1 MYCTFGIIQKQKSF
15 YVVRL
20 LKRGAKFPIFLNLAC
35 YIEEPFDVFGFQV
48 DDNNENR
55 KTMTEKKNNARRAH
69 DSFFRWLFAEV
80 KRLRLLLEFAGKV
93 DREVG
98 EFLSSVNLGTLE
110 RIPDSYSEVDET
122 GDADLAFRVKVL
134 TGAPVLVGI
143 MVEHKSGRDP
153 DTINQIARYVRSV
166 MKIHQENRVF
176 DGLPT
181 MAIIFYNGRENW
193 NPLKNLEDGYPE
205 FFHGRVLPFA
215 CSFVNMADIPDSDC
229 LACEDIATGMGIT
242 AMKYAF
248 NKDNLRSKLL
258 QFKESFQKLPA
269 NEGSTLL
276 GKINVYLKEYID
288 EDYLKELE
296 MAFKSVGQKYGFV
309 SAGDVFRK
317 RLADAHAETQKKV
330 AQARAE
336 AHQEIEDKLAQNKV
350 DTEAV
355 LREIGLSEDKIVE
368 VQTRLEALQ
377 QSRLAK

>member
-1 MYCTFGIIQKQKSF
+1 
-15 YVVRL
+15 
-20 LKRGAKFPIFLNLAC
+20 
-35 YIEEPFDVFGFQV
+35 
-48 DDNNENR
+48 
-55 KTMTEKKNNARRAH
+55 MTEKKNNIRRAH
-69 DSFFRWLFAEV
+69 DPFFRWLFANV
-80 KRLRLLLEFAGKV
+80 KRLRLLLGLAGKV

-98 EFLSSVNLGTLE
+98 EFLSSVNLDTLE

-122 GDADLAFRVKVL
+122 GDADLAFRVNVL

-193 NPLKNLEDGYPE
+193 NPLKNLEEGYPE

-229 LACEDIATGMGIT
+229 LACEDVATGMGIV

-248 NKDNLRSKLL
+248 DRENLRTKLL
-258 QFKESFQKLPA
+258 QFKESFLKLPK
-269 NEGSTLL
+269 NEGSLL
-276 GKINVYLKEYID
+276 LEKINVYLREYVD

-317 RLADAHAETQKKV
+317 RLADARAETQQKV
-330 AQARAE
+330 AEVRAE
-336 AHQEIEDKLAQNKV
+336 TQQKIAAAQQE
-350 DTEAV
+350 TEADTV
-355 LREIGLSEDKIVE
+355 AAMRKKGLSDQLIAEIQSE
-368 VQTRLEALQ
+368 VEALR

>member
-1 MYCTFGIIQKQKSF
+1 
-15 YVVRL
+15 
-20 LKRGAKFPIFLNLAC
+20 
-35 YIEEPFDVFGFQV
+35 
-48 DDNNENR
+48 
-55 KTMTEKKNNARRAH
+55 
-69 DSFFRWLFAEV
+69 
-80 KRLRLLLEFAGKV
+80 
-93 DREVG
+93 
-98 EFLSSVNLGTLE
+98 
-110 RIPDSYSEVDET
+110 
-122 GDADLAFRVKVL
+122 
-134 TGAPVLVGI
+134 
-143 MVEHKSGRDP
+143 
-153 DTINQIARYVRSV
+153 

-269 NEGSTLL
+269 NEGSILL
-276 GKINVYLKEYID
+276 SKINVYLREYID

-336 AHQEIEDKLAQNKV
+336 AHQEIEDKLAQNKA

-355 LREIGLSEDKIVE
+355 LREIGLSEDIIVE

-377 QSRLAK
+377 QSRLAR

>member
-1 MYCTFGIIQKQKSF
+1 
-15 YVVRL
+15 
-20 LKRGAKFPIFLNLAC
+20 
-35 YIEEPFDVFGFQV
+35 
-48 DDNNENR
+48 
-55 KTMTEKKNNARRAH
+55 MTKIKNNIRRAH
-69 DSFFRWLFAEV
+69 DPFFRWLFADV
-80 KRLRLLLEFAGKV
+80 KRLRLLLGLAGKV

-98 EFLSSVNLGTLE
+98 EFLSSVNLDTLE

-122 GDADLAFRVKVL
+122 GDADLAFRVNVL

-193 NPLKNLEDGYPE
+193 NPLKNLEEGYPE

-229 LACEDIATGMGIT
+229 LACEDVATGMGIV

-248 NKDNLRSKLL
+248 DRENLRTKLL
-258 QFKESFQKLPA
+258 QFKDSFLKLPK
-269 NEGSTLL
+269 NEGSLL
-276 GKINVYLKEYID
+276 LEKINVYLREYVN

-309 SAGDVFRK
+309 SAGDVFRQK
-317 RLADAHAETQKKV
+317 LAAAEQKVAEARAETQQKV
-330 AQARAE
+330 AAVQ
-336 AHQEIEDKLAQNKV
+336 QE
-350 DTEAV
+350 TEADTV
-355 LREIGLSEDKIVE
+355 AAMRKKGLSDQLIAEIQSE
-368 VQTRLEALQ
+368 VEALR

>member
-1 MYCTFGIIQKQKSF
+1 
-15 YVVRL
+15 
-20 LKRGAKFPIFLNLAC
+20 
-35 YIEEPFDVFGFQV
+35 
-48 DDNNENR
+48 
-55 KTMTEKKNNARRAH
+55 
-69 DSFFRWLFAEV
+69 
-80 KRLRLLLEFAGKV
+80 
-93 DREVG
+93 
-98 EFLSSVNLGTLE
+98 
-110 RIPDSYSEVDET
+110 
-122 GDADLAFRVKVL
+122 
-134 TGAPVLVGI
+134 
-143 MVEHKSGRDP
+143 
-153 DTINQIARYVRSV
+153 

>member
-1 MYCTFGIIQKQKSF
+1 
-15 YVVRL
+15 
-20 LKRGAKFPIFLNLAC
+20 
-35 YIEEPFDVFGFQV
+35 
-48 DDNNENR
+48 
-55 KTMTEKKNNARRAH
+55 MTKIKNNIRRAH
-69 DSFFRWLFAEV
+69 DPFFRWLFADI
-80 KRLRLLLEFAGKV
+80 KRLRILLGLAGKV
-93 DREVG
+93 DRDVG
-98 EFLSSVNLGTLE
+98 EFLSSVNLDTLE

-122 GDADLAFRVKVL
+122 GDADLAFRVNVL

-193 NPLKNLEDGYPE
+193 NPLKNLEEGYPE

-229 LACEDIATGMGIT
+229 LACEDVATGMGII

-248 NKDNLRSKLL
+248 DRENLRTKLL
-258 QFKESFQKLPA
+258 QFKESFLKLPK
-269 NEGSTLL
+269 NEGSLL
-276 GKINVYLKEYID
+276 LEKINVYLREYVD

-317 RLADAHAETQKKV
+317 RLADARAETQQKV
-330 AQARAE
+330 AEVRAE
-336 AHQEIEDKLAQNKV
+336 TQQKIAAAQQE
-350 DTEAV
+350 TEADTV
-355 LREIGLSEDKIVE
+355 AAMRKKGLSDQLIAEIQLE
-368 VQTRLEALQ
+368 VEALR